1 VISRPAVPAAAPAG
15 GQPPPAPAGGALA
28 AIRRFN
34 RFELKYLADRRLV
47 ERLREELP
55 ARLDPDPHGL
65 DGFYPIWS
73 TYYDSPGLR
82 FYWEKIDGEK
92 FRRKL
97 RIRHYGN
104 PGGLTLDAPVWV
116 EIKQR
121 VNRVTQK
128 RRVRLPYV
136 EALRLCAGEHP
147 ADLEPRDEAVANEIL
162 DLAARNR
169 LLPVAAVGY
178 VREAWLGRAEDG
190 GLRVTIDS
198 RIRARDR
205 DLDLRIDGE
214 GENRFI
220 VPPHLSVVE
229 VKVNERA
236 PYWLTELIAREK
248 VGLTRLSKYV
258 QAIEAFGR
266 HPRSLAVAADE
277 SLALA
282 GRHAAP
288 TAAGVATR

>member
-1 VISRPAVPAAAPAG
+1 MIARPADPAAAPAG
-15 GQPPPAPAGGALA
+15 QPPPAPGSNALSA
-28 AIRRFN
+28 VRRFN

-47 ERLREELP
+47 DRLRAALP

-73 TYYDSPGLR
+73 TYFDSPSLR
-82 FYWEKIDGEK
+82 FYWEKVDGEK

-97 RIRHYGN
+97 RIRHYGT
-104 PGGLTLDAPVWV
+104 PHDLSLDTPVWV

-128 RRVRLPYV
+128 RRVRLPYA
-136 EALRLCAGEHP
+136 EALRLCAGEQP
-147 ADLEPRDEAVANEIL
+147 DALEPRDETVANEIL

-169 LLPVAAVGY
+169 LLPVVDVGY
-178 VREAWLGRAEDG
+178 VREAWLGRDEDG

-198 RIRARDR
+198 RVRGRDR

-220 VPPHLSVVE
+220 IPPHLSVVE

-236 PYWLTELIAREK
+236 PSWLTELIAREN
-248 VGLTRLSKYV
+248 VSLTRISKYV
-258 QAIEAFGR
+258 QAVDAFGR
-266 HPRSLAVAADE
+266 HPRSLAVSADE
-277 SLALA
+277 SLGLDAAQSGLMTAGAL
-282 GRHAAP
+282 
-288 TAAGVATR
+288 TR